1 MDKKKNKNFK
11 SRLKWCFG
19 TDNKIK
25 VFLSLFLIFAFIFA
39 SAIPSVSCSAFQNN
53 NERVKSKVEK
63 GLEVE
68 VEIKEGMTL
77 TQISELLE
85 EKGIIDNA
93 LLFKLYVE
101 GKGLEKKLLPG
112 IYVLKTLS
120 EYDVV
125 LKSITSGP
133 EIITFKLIIPE
144 GFTIKQIEERIKSEL
159 PFIDKNEL
167 GKSFDVTNYN
177 YDFLKVNQEY
187 VPSLEG
193 FLFPKTYE
201 VLQDYTAKN
210 VIEMLLYQ
218 YQFETSSL
226 DYSKML
232 EEGKSQY
239 DILKIASMIER
250 EAYIPEER
258 VLISAVIH
266 NRLNLEM
273 PLGIDATLSYFLDKW
288 DEPLTESDLET
299 DTPYNTRIYKGLPPT
314 PICNPGIESIRAALE
329 PANVD
334 YLYYVVTDPISHKH
348 SFASTLEEHNKN
360 VSSTTTTNE

>member
-1 MDKKKNKNFK
+1 MNKNKNKNFR
-11 SRLKWCFG
+11 SYLHYYFSF
-19 TDNKIK
+19 NSKIR
-25 VFLSLFLIFAFIFA
+25 VFLSLFLTFTFIFA
-39 SAIPSVSCSAFQNN
+39 ITLSSISCAVFQNN
-53 NERVKSKVEK
+53 TEEVKSKVEK

-68 VEIKEGMTL
+68 VEIKEGMNL
-77 TQISELLE
+77 TQISDLLE
-85 EKGIIDNA
+85 EKGVIDNA

-112 IYVLKTLS
+112 TYVLKTLS
-120 EYDVV
+120 EYDEV

-133 EIITFKLIIPE
+133 EIITFKLVIPE
-144 GFTIKQIEERIKSEL
+144 GFTMKQIEERIKSEL
-159 PFIDKNEL
+159 PFIDENEL
-167 GKSFDVTNYN
+167 SKSFDVANYN

-187 VPSLEG
+187 VSSLEG

-210 VIEMLLYQ
+210 IIEMFLYQ

-232 EEGKSQY
+232 KEGKSQY
-239 DILKIASMIER
+239 DILKIASMVER

-258 VLISAVIH
+258 TLISAVIH
-266 NRLNLEM
+266 NRLNLNM

-288 DEPLTESDLET
+288 DEPLTESDLKT
-299 DTPYNTRIYKGLPPT
+299 DSPYNTRIYAGLPPT
-314 PICNPGIESIRAALE
+314 PICNPGIESIKAALE
-329 PANVD
+329 PADVD

-360 VSSTTTTNE
+360 VSSTTTANE